1 MIKLE
6 GVVINTF
13 KIEAGKNKKGE
24 EYEAADKVQLLGSLE
39 LPNGQIKMNSS
50 TLRSRIL
57 VFTNLSKTNLLALV
71 VVHFPQ
77 ENVVFYV
84 RKGAKPVLADAL

>member
-13 KIEAGKNKKGE
+13 KIEAGKNKKE
-24 EYEAADKVQLLGSLE
+24 KSTRLLTRFSLGSLE

-71 VVHFPQ
+71 VVHFQ
-77 ENVVFYV
+77 QGKMLFFMSEKVQNLF
-84 RKGAKPVLADAL
+84 

>member
-39 LPNGQIKMNSS
+39 LPNGQIKNELIDLKVEDSS
-50 TLRSRIL
+50 C
-57 VFTNLSKTNLLALV
+57 TNLSKTNLLALV

-77 ENVVFYV
+77 GKMLFFMSEKVQNLY
-84 RKGAKPVLADAL
+84 